1 MSTTEWAITVNMFVC
16 VVAMGMMLLCT
27 DVRNKQ

>member
-16 VVAMGMMLLCT
+16 VIAMGFMLLCT
-27 DVRNKQ
+27 DVRNNR